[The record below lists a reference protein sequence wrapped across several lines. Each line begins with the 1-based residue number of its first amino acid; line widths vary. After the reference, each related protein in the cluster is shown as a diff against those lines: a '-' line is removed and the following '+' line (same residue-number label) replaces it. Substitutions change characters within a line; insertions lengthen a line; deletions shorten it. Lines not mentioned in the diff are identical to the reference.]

1 MTCHELSGAPRA
13 SPWHLPVRPWGGIL
27 SKSPRPRPGLESKGR
42 MKKILSSLA
51 GFYLTMT
58 LAAPLE
64 AGLVPKRSVLD
75 NGVVLLTSEQRTL
88 PMLSVELLI
97 DAGSRYDAAS
107 QEGLAN
113 LTARLLTYGTKRRS
127 ALQISETLDFIG
139 ASLSAGC
146 GDDTASVSMTV
157 LKKDLATGLELLAE
171 VLTASTFP
179 QDEIDRQR
187 QSVIASIKAREERPG
202 DIAQRR
208 FAAALYPQSPYGRPV
223 EGTEASIKGIQQKS
237 LRDFYGRY
245 YRPNR
250 TILSVVGDIS
260 QQEITHALNQAFR
273 SWNQGEPG
281 GKPLIP
287 SNLGAPQ
294 MIRVNKDLTQANIIL
309 GHQGVGRE
317 NPDYYAVQVMNYILG
332 GGGFSSRAMDSI
344 RNERGLAYSI
354 YSYFSAERGRGE
366 FQLVMQTKNE
376 TAQEAIQ
383 LANAELRRIRE
394 QPVSE
399 QELSDAKDYLIGSF
413 PLRLD
418 TNRKVANFLAQ
429 VEFFQLG
436 LDYPERYPELI
447 RKVTRDDIQRAARQY
462 LQPEKLIAVVVGN
475 QKKIGEK

>member
-1 MTCHELSGAPRA
+1 MTRHELS
-13 SPWHLPVRPWGGIL
+13 
-27 SKSPRPRPGLESKGR
+27 R
-42 MKKILSSLA
+42 MKKIVRALLGCCLIALS
-51 GFYLTMT
+51 
-58 LAAPLE
+58 APSAQ

-75 NGVVLLTSEQRTL
+75 NGMVLLTSEQRTL
-88 PMLSVELLI
+88 PMVSVELLL
-97 DAGSRYDAAS
+97 DAGARHDAAG
-107 QEGLAN
+107 QEGLAH
-113 LTARLLTYGTKRRS
+113 LTARLLTYGTRRHS

-139 ASLSAGC
+139 ASLSAGS
-146 GDDTASVSMTV
+146 GYDTASVSMTM

-171 VLTASTFP
+171 VLTSSTFP
-179 QDEIDRQR
+179 QEEIDRQK
-187 QSVIASIKAREERPG
+187 QSVLAAIKAREESPG

-223 EGTEASIKGIQQKS
+223 EGTEASVKGLQQKG
-237 LRDFYGRY
+237 LREFFERN

-250 TILSVVGDIS
+250 AILSVVGDIS
-260 QQEITHALNQAFR
+260 HEEITLAFNQAFR
-273 SWNQGEPG
+273 SWQKGEPSG
-281 GKPLIP
+281 GPLIP
-287 SNLGAPQ
+287 SSHGAAQ
-294 MIRVNKDLTQANIIL
+294 TIRVNKALTQANIIL

-344 RNERGLAYSI
+344 RNERGLAYSV

-376 TAQEAIQ
+376 TAQEAIRI
-383 LANAELRRIRE
+383 AKEEIRRIRE

-399 QELSDAKDYLIGSF
+399 RELDDAKDYLTGSF

-436 LDYPERYPELI
+436 LEYPDRYPDLI
-447 RKVTRDDIQRAARQY
+447 RKVTRADIERVAKRY
-462 LQPEKLIAVVVGN
+462 LQPEKLITVIVGN
-475 QKKIGEK
+475 QQKSGEK